1 MSTVTVFG
9 AGAWGSTMAQVLNDA
24 GNDVLLWGRSEDVIA
39 EINSAHTNKKYLGS
53 HELPLSLKATT
64 DLAQAFAHSHI
75 YVLAIPAQQLRVTL
89 QEWKPFF
96 SSDSIIVSTLKGIE
110 ISTQMRMTEVI
121 EDVLGPHAIALITG
135 PNLADELV
143 LRQPAGA
150 VAAAP
155 TQELADQMRDLFR
168 TPYYRVYTD
177 ELVLRQPAGAVAA
190 APTQE
195 LADQMRDLFRTPYYR
210 VYTSVDVMGCELA
223 GAIKS
228 VIALA
233 VGISIGMGFGENT
246 QAMLITRG
254 LNEVARL
261 CAAHGSDPL
270 SAAGLAGMGDL
281 VASCGSPLS
290 RNRTFG
296 EVLGRTGSMAQAS
309 EQVAKTVEGVAS
321 AGAVAEIAHRVGIEV
336 PVIEAVG
343 EIVSEQ
349 LTPAAALQKLM
360 EITTKAE
367 NFIR

>member
-39 EINSAHTNKKYLGS
+39 EINSTHTNKKYLGS
-53 HELPLSLKATT
+53 HELPLSLQATT
-64 DLAQAFAHSHI
+64 DLAQAFAHSRI
-75 YVLAIPAQQLRVTL
+75 YVLAIPAQQLRATL

-96 SSDSIIVSTLKGIE
+96 STDSIIVSTLKGIE

-121 EDVLGPHAIALITG
+121 EDVLGPHAIAIITG

-150 VAAAP
+150 VAAA
-155 TQELADQMRDLFR
+155 A
-168 TPYYRVYTD
+168 
-177 ELVLRQPAGAVAA
+177 
-190 APTQE
+190 TQE

-296 EVLGRTGSMAQAS
+296 EVLGRTGSMAQAR

>member
-1 MSTVTVFG
+1 MSKVSVFG
-9 AGAWGSTMAQVLNDA
+9 AGAWGSTMAQVLSDA
-24 GNDVLLWGRSEDVIA
+24 GNEVLLWGRNADVIT
-39 EINSAHTNKKYLGS
+39 EINSAHTNVKYLAS
-53 HELPLSLKATT
+53 HTLPENIKATT
-64 DLAQAFAHSHI
+64 DLKDAFDFSDT
-75 YVLAIPAQQLRVTL
+75 YVLAIPAQQLRTTL
-89 QEWKPFF
+89 QEWKPYF

-121 EDVLGPHAIALITG
+121 EDVLGPHKVALITG

-155 TQELADQMRDLFR
+155 TIELAESIRN
-168 TPYYRVYTD
+168 
-177 ELVLRQPAGAVAA
+177 
-190 APTQE
+190 
-195 LADQMRDLFRTPYYR
+195 LFRTPYYR
-210 VYTSVDVMGCELA
+210 VYTSIDVMGCELA

-296 EVLGRTGSMAQAS
+296 EVIGRTGSMQEARL
-309 EQVAKTVEGVAS
+309 QVAKTVEGVAS
-321 AGAVAEIAHRVGIEV
+321 AGAVVEIAHRVGVEV
-336 PVIEAVG
+336 PVIEAVA

-349 LTPAAALQKLM
+349 LSPAAALQKLM

>member
-1 MSTVTVFG
+1 
-9 AGAWGSTMAQVLNDA
+9 MAQVLSDA
-24 GNDVLLWGRSEDVIA
+24 GNEVLLWGRSAEVIA
-39 EINSAHTNKKYLGS
+39 EINSSHTNKKYLQS
-53 HELPLSLKATT
+53 HQLPDAIIATT
-64 DLAQAFAHSHI
+64 NLDEAFDFSQI
-75 YVLAIPAQQLRVTL
+75 YILAIPAQQLRTTL
-89 QEWKPFF
+89 QQWKSYFGAEC
-96 SSDSIIVSTLKGIE
+96 IIVSTLKGIE
-110 ISTQMRMTEVI
+110 ISTQFRMTEVI
-121 EDVLGPHAIALITG
+121 ADVLGPHNVAIITG

-150 VAAAP
+150 VVAAP
-155 TQELADQMRDLFR
+155 TIELAEEI
-168 TPYYRVYTD
+168 RV
-177 ELVLRQPAGAVAA
+177 
-190 APTQE
+190 
-195 LADQMRDLFRTPYYR
+195 LFRTPYYR
-210 VYTSVDVMGCELA
+210 VYTSIDVMGCELA

-296 EVLGRTGSMAQAS
+296 EALGRTGSMAQAR
-309 EQVAKTVEGVAS
+309 ENVAKTVEGVAS

-343 EIVSEQ
+343 DIVSEQ
-349 LTPAAALQKLM
+349 LTPEAAFQKLM

>member
-1 MSTVTVFG
+1 MSKVTVFG
-9 AGAWGSTMAQVLNDA
+9 AGAWGSTMAQVLSDA
-24 GNDVLLWGRSEDVIA
+24 GNDVLLWGRSDDVIA
-39 EINSAHTNKKYLGS
+39 EINTSHTNTKYLGA
-53 HELPLSLKATT
+53 HTLPASLSATT
-64 DLAQAFAHSHI
+64 DLAKAFDYSDT
-75 YVLAIPAQQLRVTL
+75 YVLAIPAQQLRTTL
-89 QEWKPFF
+89 HEWKPFF
-96 SSDSIIVSTLKGIE
+96 KPNSTIVSTLKGIE

-121 EDVLGPHAIALITG
+121 EDVLGPYKVAIITG

-155 TQELADQMRDLFR
+155 TIELA
-168 TPYYRVYTD
+168 
-177 ELVLRQPAGAVAA
+177 EAI
-190 APTQE
+190 
-195 LADQMRDLFRTPYYR
+195 RDLFRTPYYR
-210 VYTSVDVMGCELA
+210 VYTSIDVMGCELS

-296 EVLGRTGSMAQAS
+296 EVVGRTGSMAKAR
-309 EQVAKTVEGVAS
+309 EEVAKTVEGVAS
-321 AGAVAEIAHRVGIEV
+321 AGAVVEIAHRVGVEV

-349 LTPAAALQKLM
+349 LSPEAALQKLM

>member
-1 MSTVTVFG
+1 MSKVTVFG
-9 AGAWGSTMAQVLNDA
+9 AGAWGSTMAQVLSDA
-24 GNDVLLWGRSEDVIA
+24 GNEVLLWGRSAEVIA
-39 EINSAHTNKKYLGS
+39 EINGLHTNTKYLAS
-53 HELPLSLKATT
+53 HTLPENIKATT
-64 DLAQAFAHSHI
+64 DLKAAFDFSST

-89 QEWKPFF
+89 QEWKPYFTA
-96 SSDSIIVSTLKGIE
+96 DSVIVSTLKGIE

-121 EDVLGPHAIALITG
+121 EDVLGSHKIAIITG

-155 TQELADQMRDLFR
+155 TLELA
-168 TPYYRVYTD
+168 
-177 ELVLRQPAGAVAA
+177 ESI
-190 APTQE
+190 
-195 LADQMRDLFRTPYYR
+195 RDLFRTPYYR
-210 VYTSVDVMGCELA
+210 VYTSIDVMGCELS

-296 EVLGRTGSMAQAS
+296 EVVGRTGSMEQARK
-309 EQVAKTVEGVAS
+309 EVAKTVEGVAS
-321 AGAVAEIAHRVGIEV
+321 AGAVVEIAHRVGVEV

-349 LTPAAALQKLM
+349 LSPAAALQKLM

>member
-9 AGAWGSTMAQVLNDA
+9 AGAWGSTMAQVLCDA
-24 GNDVLLWGRSEDVIA
+24 GNDVLLWGRSVETVA
-39 EINSAHTNKKYLGS
+39 EINSSHTNKKYLS
-53 HELPLSLKATT
+53 AHVLPASLEATN
-64 DLAQAFAHSHI
+64 DLQRAFAHSDT
-75 YVLAIPAQQLRVTL
+75 YVLSIPAQELRPTL
-89 QEWKPFF
+89 MAWKENF
-96 SSDSIIVSTLKGIE
+96 SQSATIISTLKGIE
-110 ISTQMRMTEVI
+110 FSTQMRMTEVI
-121 EDVLGPHAIALITG
+121 EDVLGPHKIAIITG

-155 TQELADQMRDLFR
+155 NQDLAEYVRN
-168 TPYYRVYTD
+168 
-177 ELVLRQPAGAVAA
+177 
-190 APTQE
+190 
-195 LADQMRDLFRTPYYR
+195 LFRTPYYR
-210 VYTSVDVMGCELA
+210 VYTSTDVMGCELS

-296 EVLGRTGSMAQAS
+296 EALGRTGSMTKAR

-321 AGAVAEIAHRVGIEV
+321 ASAVVEIAHRVGVEV
-336 PVIEAVG
+336 PVIEAVN
-343 EIVSEQ
+343 EIVNHSLSPEDA
-349 LTPAAALQKLM
+349 LTKLM
-360 EITTKAE
+360 EITTSAE

>member
-9 AGAWGSTMAQVLNDA
+9 AGAWGSTMAQVLSDA
-24 GNDVLLWGRSEDVIA
+24 GNDVLLWGRSKDVIA

-53 HELPLSLKATT
+53 HELPLSLQATT
-64 DLAQAFAHSHI
+64 DLAQAFAHSRI
-75 YVLAIPAQQLRVTL
+75 YVLAIPAQQLRLTL
-89 QEWKPFF
+89 EEWTPHF
-96 SSDSIIVSTLKGIE
+96 STDSIIVSTVKGIE

-121 EDVLGPHAIALITG
+121 QDVLGPRPIAIITG

-150 VAAAP
+150 VAAAA
-155 TQELADQMRDLFR
+155 TQELADR
-168 TPYYRVYTD
+168 
-177 ELVLRQPAGAVAA
+177 
-190 APTQE
+190 
-195 LADQMRDLFRTPYYR
+195 MRDLFRTPYYR

-296 EVLGRTGSMAQAS
+296 EVLGRTGSMAQAR

>member
-1 MSTVTVFG
+1 MSKVTVFG
-9 AGAWGSTMAQVLNDA
+9 AGAWGSTMAQVLSDA
-24 GNDVLLWGRSEDVIA
+24 GNEVWLWGRSAEVIA
-39 EINSAHTNKKYLGS
+39 EINSSHTNKKYLQG
-53 HELPLSLKATT
+53 HVLPNAIVATT
-64 DLAQAFAHSHI
+64 ELTEAFNFSDI
-75 YVLAIPAQQLRVTL
+75 YILAIPAQQLRSTL
-89 QEWKPFF
+89 QDWKGHFGK
-96 SSDSIIVSTLKGIE
+96 DCTIVSTLKGIE

-121 EDVLGPHAIALITG
+121 ADVLGSHRVAIITG

-150 VAAAP
+150 VVAAP
-155 TQELADQMRDLFR
+155 TIELAEQI
-168 TPYYRVYTD
+168 
-177 ELVLRQPAGAVAA
+177 
-190 APTQE
+190 
-195 LADQMRDLFRTPYYR
+195 RDLFRTPYYR
-210 VYTSVDVMGCELA
+210 VYTSIDVMGCELA

-296 EVLGRTGSMAQAS
+296 EALGRTGSMAKARA
-309 EQVAKTVEGVAS
+309 EVAKTVEGVAS

-343 EIVSEQ
+343 DIVSEQ
-349 LTPAAALQKLM
+349 LTPEAAFQKLM

>member
-64 DLAQAFAHSHI
+64 DLAQAFAHSSI

-96 SSDSIIVSTLKGIE
+96 ASDSVIVSTLKGIE

-121 EDVLGPHAIALITG
+121 EDVLGPHAIAIITG
-135 PNLADELV
+135 PNLA
-143 LRQPAGA
+143 
-150 VAAAP
+150 
-155 TQELADQMRDLFR
+155 
-168 TPYYRVYTD
+168 D

>member
-1 MSTVTVFG
+1 
-9 AGAWGSTMAQVLNDA
+9 MAQVLSDA
-24 GNDVLLWGRSEDVIA
+24 GNEVLLWGRSADVIA
-39 EINSAHTNKKYLGS
+39 EINSAHTNSKYLAS
-53 HELPLSLKATT
+53 HTLPADIKATT
-64 DLAQAFAHSHI
+64 DLQEAFDFSDTYI
-75 YVLAIPAQQLRVTL
+75 LAIPAQQLRSTL
-89 QEWKPFF
+89 QEWKPYF
-96 SSDSIIVSTLKGIE
+96 SADSIIVSTLKGIE

-121 EDVLGPHAIALITG
+121 DDVLGFHKVALITG

-155 TQELADQMRDLFR
+155 TMELA
-168 TPYYRVYTD
+168 
-177 ELVLRQPAGAVAA
+177 ESI
-190 APTQE
+190 
-195 LADQMRDLFRTPYYR
+195 RDLFRTPYYR
-210 VYTSVDVMGCELA
+210 VYTSIDVMGCELA
-223 GAIKS
+223 SAIKS

-296 EVLGRTGSMAQAS
+296 EAVGRSGSMATARA
-309 EQVAKTVEGVAS
+309 EVAKTVEGVAS
-321 AGAVAEIAHRVGIEV
+321 AGAVVEIAHRVGVEV
-336 PVIEAVG
+336 PVIEAVA

-349 LTPAAALQKLM
+349 LSPAAALQKLM